1 MFNRILFFI
10 PVLLFCEEA
19 HLSSILVADGFTKPV
34 YVCQPPVDKNRLFV
48 LEQKGVIRIIERE
61 RTVRQPFADLRDRVH
76 NPVMP
81 GDERGLLGLAFHPD
95 YQTNGFLFLN
105 YIDEEDNT
113 IISRFRVSK
122 NPDKLDAASEKILIK
137 LKQPFTNHNGGHMVF
152 GPDGYLY
159 IGLGDGGKW
168 GDPFNHA
175 QRLDNLFGKL
185 LRINVNKGEP
195 YSIPKDNPFIGVEGA
210 REEIWMYGLRNPW
223 RFSFDHKTGDLYIG
237 DVGQD
242 MWEEIDYVPA
252 KEAGG
257 QNFGWRIMEGNHCY
271 NPKDGCDTTGI
282 LPIYEYPNDANYMK
296 TFIGM
301 DEPNVDGCSVT
312 GGYVY
317 RGSNLPQ
324 FYGTYFFADY
334 CSGNIWTFRE
344 EDGIAEQF
352 QNRTDEISL
361 GGGYVINFI
370 SSFGEDNNGELYIV
384 DYNGA
389 IYKIIELAK

>member
-1 MFNRILFFI
+1 
-10 PVLLFCEEA
+10 
-19 HLSSILVADGFTKPV
+19 LSSILVADGFTKPV

-61 RTVRQPFADLRDRVH
+61 RKVRQPFADLRDRVH

-137 LKQPFTNHNGGHMVF
+137 LKQPYTNHNGGHMVF

-195 YSIPKDNPFIGVEGA
+195 YSIPKDNPFIGIEGA

-361 GGGYVINFI
+361 GGGLCYQFYFI
-370 SSFGEDNNGELYIV
+370 LW
-384 DYNGA
+384 
-389 IYKIIELAK
+389 

>member
-122 NPDKLDAASEKILIK
+122 NPDKLDAASEKILIQ
-137 LKQPFTNHNGGHMVF
+137 LKQPYTNHNGGHMVF

-168 GDPFNHA
+168 GDPFNRA

-210 REEIWMYGLRNPW
+210 REEICMYGFRNP
-223 RFSFDHKTGDLYIG
+223 
-237 DVGQD
+237 
-242 MWEEIDYVPA
+242 
-252 KEAGG
+252 
-257 QNFGWRIMEGNHCY
+257 
-271 NPKDGCDTTGI
+271 
-282 LPIYEYPNDANYMK
+282 
-296 TFIGM
+296 
-301 DEPNVDGCSVT
+301 
-312 GGYVY
+312 
-317 RGSNLPQ
+317 
-324 FYGTYFFADY
+324 
-334 CSGNIWTFRE
+334 
-344 EDGIAEQF
+344 
-352 QNRTDEISL
+352 
-361 GGGYVINFI
+361 
-370 SSFGEDNNGELYIV
+370 
-384 DYNGA
+384 
-389 IYKIIELAK
+389 